1 MRRLFWLAL
10 GATLGVL
17 IVRRITRTARA
28 MTPAG
33 LAESLSAT
41 AADVA
46 DTFREF
52 VADVREAMTE
62 REQEL
67 LAALTADAQEATARP
82 PGEVPG

>member
-10 GATLGVL
+10 GATLGIL

-46 DTFREF
+46 ETFREF
-52 VADVREAMTE
+52 VADVREAMAE

-67 LAALTADAQEATARP
+67 LSALTADAEANAAP
-82 PGEVPG
+82 PGEVRE